1 MSQWFKNKK
10 FHIYSHHLIFFLV
23 IFIIFYF
30 FLKML
35 YVIINSIFILAIQLI
50 LSLKSLS
57 QKKDI
62 QDGCRGF
69 GILKALHET
78 LLLSEGRRS
87 TSLAS
92 YWKSSW
98 LVVFKVWKKR
108 GLNYRGCSFV
118 KLFGSRVLFGI
129 SWSCQPK
136 LTSWML

>member
-1 MSQWFKNKK
+1 
-10 FHIYSHHLIFFLV
+10 
-23 IFIIFYF
+23 
-30 FLKML
+30 ML

-62 QDGCRGF
+62 QDDYRGF

-92 YWKSSW
+92 Y
-98 LVVFKVWKKR
+98 
-108 GLNYRGCSFV
+108 
-118 KLFGSRVLFGI
+118 
-129 SWSCQPK
+129 
-136 LTSWML
+136 